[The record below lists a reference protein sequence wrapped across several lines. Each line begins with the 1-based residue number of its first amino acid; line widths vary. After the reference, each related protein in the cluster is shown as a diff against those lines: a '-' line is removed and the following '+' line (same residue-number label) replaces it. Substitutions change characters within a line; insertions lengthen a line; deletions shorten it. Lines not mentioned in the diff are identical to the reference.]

1 MVGAL
6 VEVVLEMEIV
16 VVVIVEVEVKVVVDD
31 VMDDEKA
38 KEGNGGDDQ
47 GGVGR

>member
-1 MVGAL
+1 MVGVL

-31 VMDDEKA
+31 VMDEKVF
-38 KEGNGGDDQ
+38 DRSLFFF
-47 GGVGR
+47 VI